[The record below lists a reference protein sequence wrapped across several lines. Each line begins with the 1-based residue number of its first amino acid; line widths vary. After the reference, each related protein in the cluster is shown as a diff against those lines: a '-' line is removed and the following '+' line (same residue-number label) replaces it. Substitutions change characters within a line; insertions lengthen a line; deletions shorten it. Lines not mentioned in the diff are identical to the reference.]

1 MGVLNTSGLARLLLL
16 CTLLCVMG
24 ALTKTELKKL
34 VHDDVLALP
43 KGPEKTMKLAFRA
56 AHRAQAHVIS

>member
-24 ALTKTELKKL
+24 ALTKTELKEL
-34 VHDDVLALP
+34 VHDDVLACR
-43 KGPEKTMKLAFRA
+43 RA
-56 AHRAQAHVIS
+56 PRRP